1 MADKTP
7 KYRIPNDPLT
17 PDAFN
22 TPGGFELWT
31 LVVEL
36 YGRVGALEQSVKLG
50 GGIGGAILLL
60 MVAAIMARVFEV
72 I

>member
-1 MADKTP
+1 MP
-7 KYRIPNDPLT
+7 KGRSYRIPNDPLT
-17 PDAFN
+17 QEAFN
-22 TPGGFELWT
+22 TRGGFELWT

-50 GGIGGAILLL
+50 GGIGGAILLI
-60 MVAAIMARVFEV
+60 MVGAIVARVFEV